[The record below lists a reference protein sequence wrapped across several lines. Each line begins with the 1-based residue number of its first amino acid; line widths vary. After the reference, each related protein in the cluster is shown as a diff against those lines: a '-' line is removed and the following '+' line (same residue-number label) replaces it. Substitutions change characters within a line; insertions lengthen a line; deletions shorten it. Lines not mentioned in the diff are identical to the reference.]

1 MNLRRATS
9 PFRFVSCMD
18 LREVLGARAHDEQR
32 LLELI
37 EEVPLDSIYYH
48 THSYFLRHA
57 YLQGLYPNDFAT
69 WVAVHVQ
76 DPILGERLSVIDPFD
91 YENLEALRTDLA
103 GIIAE
108 HLNRLK
114 TIPRVVTGEPFE
126 FIRSHVIDVDLGM
139 EVWTLKEF
147 RDSLEQVEAGAIYN
161 HVCEARMRKGRS
173 PGDFACWFM
182 AKEGL
187 DMPELAEQVM
197 KVGRLG
203 LGLEGVRERIVRLC
217 DQTLADEGKLTS

>member
-1 MNLRRATS
+1 MNSRARA
-9 PFRFVSCMD
+9 PFCFISCME
-18 LREVLGARAHDEQR
+18 LREILGVRAHDEQR

-37 EEVPLDSIYYH
+37 EEVPSDSIHYH

-57 YLQGLYPNDFAT
+57 YLQGSYPNDFAT

-76 DPILGERLSVIDPFD
+76 DPVLGERLAAIDPFD
-91 YENLEALRTDLA
+91 YKDLEALRADLA

-108 HLNRLK
+108 HLSHLK
-114 TIPRVVTGEPFE
+114 TIPRVVAGEPFE
-126 FIRSHVIDVDLGM
+126 FVRSHVIEVDLGM
-139 EVWTLKEF
+139 EAWTLKAF
-147 RDSLEQVEAGAIYN
+147 RDCLEGVEAGAIYN
-161 HVCEARMRKGRS
+161 HVCEARMRKGRV
-173 PGDFACWFM
+173 PGDFASWIL
-182 AKEGL
+182 AEEGL

-217 DQTLADEGKLTS
+217 DSCVLQS